1 MNYNYLKDNIKEKGF
16 SIEKMAQKVGM
27 TPQGLRASMKNDT
40 LTVHTLEKISYIL
53 EVPIYDLMN
62 EQISKKQTGAR
73 SNEDYLQQILNKFEF
88 YPNKY
93 CETGKYDGQCQ
104 NSYRTPHI
112 PAFFK
117 RCDLIG

>member
-73 SNEDYLQQILNKFEF
+73 SNEDYLQQIRNSLEDIAQALGYPHPSNLTTALNRIADAIE
-88 YPNKY
+88 NK
-93 CETGKYDGQCQ
+93 E
-104 NSYRTPHI
+104 
-112 PAFFK
+112 
-117 RCDLIG
+117 